1 MKNIHKLSGIIA
13 AAALVVT
20 TACVSATSIGGT
32 ADRHGLLSGY
42 GAAAN
47 VTGDGTVLASY
58 STILGLFDSGHADY
72 AAKVKAAKAQGKV
85 ITTKTMTFFIASK
98 TTAYAK

>member
-1 MKNIHKLSGIIA
+1 MKTLHKLSGIIA
-13 AAALVVT
+13 AAALVVM

-32 ADRHGLLSGY
+32 ADRHGLFSGY

-47 VTGDGTVLASY
+47 ATGDGTEIASY
-58 STILGLFDSGHADY
+58 SVVLGLIDLGHADY
-72 AAKVKAAKAQGKV
+72 AAKVKEARAQGKV

-98 TTAYAK
+98 TTAYVK